1 MGHEMIR
8 IGHRHVAAI
17 AAAILVQSPGHAQS
31 LAGGDKPQAPAIGVE
46 LWASTDSD
54 KTTVVKLLGRALWDF
69 EGSAKYQ
76 GIDVERAWFSP
87 NGQHARVQSR
97 VYLDLADT
105 LDGKW
110 NWTARVGTNGDTVLG
125 SASVRSR
132 DWSKELF
139 VEREVVETPRGLD
152 QGIYYTFAGASLDV
166 LSRPNDTLNAMA
178 GFQKFSGRNDRLHFR
193 ASYVH
198 VVSSKNGISIQ
209 LRARYFHSTHPGE
222 FDYFSPRDFL
232 QVIPVLQMRRFTNSG
247 WMVLLAAGY
256 GGQKATGSGW
266 QAARLADFRIE
277 SPASS
282 RKLRAYAE
290 VQYSNSSLVGAAS
303 NYRYI
308 VGRIGLTKRL

>member
-1 MGHEMIR
+1 MIR
-8 IGHRHVAAI
+8 IDQRHIAAI
-17 AAAILVQSPGHAQS
+17 AAAIVVQSPAHAQS
-31 LAGGDKPQAPAIGVE
+31 VIGGEKSQVPAIGVE

-54 KTTVVKLLGRALWDF
+54 KTGVVKLLGRALWDF

-87 NGQHARVQSR
+87 DGQHARVQSR

-105 LDGKW
+105 LDAKW
-110 NWTARVGTNGDTVLG
+110 NWTARIGTNGHTVLG
-125 SASVRSR
+125 SASIRSR

-152 QGIYYTFAGASLDV
+152 QGIYYTFAGASLD
-166 LSRPNDTLNAMA
+166 LISRADDTLNGMA
-178 GFQKFSGRNDRLHFR
+178 GFQKFSGRNDRLHLR
-193 ASYVH
+193 ATYVH
-198 VVSSKNGISIQ
+198 VVSSRNGISIQ
-209 LRARYFHSTHPGE
+209 LRARYFHSTHPNE
-222 FDYFSPRDFL
+222 FDYFSPREFL
-232 QVIPVLQMRRFTNSG
+232 QLIPVLQMRRFTHSG

-256 GGQKATGSGW
+256 GEQKATGSGW
-266 QAARLADFRIE
+266 QAARLADFRVE

-282 RKLRAYAE
+282 RKLRAYVE

-308 VGRIGLTKRL
+308 VGRIGLTTRL